1 NQCDNPR
8 MRIAEHATNLFD
20 RSKAGKPI
28 CITQPPLLRRSNQN
42 PSPDAA
48 DTSPAK
54 SSPIRVRNPSAGQI
68 PKTPLSPGR
77 SRLNL
82 HDIHP
87 HDFTKTTFCLSMIL
101 SETRSPLF
109 PIMLYFCVPP

>member
-1 NQCDNPR
+1 

-68 PKTPLSPGR
+68 PKTPLSTGL

-82 HDIHP
+82 HEIHP
-87 HDFTKTTFCLSMIL
+87 HDFTKT
-101 SETRSPLF
+101 
-109 PIMLYFCVPP
+109 LYFLREMPHASRM

>member
-1 NQCDNPR
+1 

-68 PKTPLSPGR
+68 PKTPLSTGL

-82 HDIHP
+82 HEIHP
-87 HDFTKTTFCLSMIL
+87 HDFTKTPFCLSMIL
-101 SETRSPLF
+101 SENRYPLF
-109 PIMLYFCVPP
+109 RIML